1 MSRNYDENQKSTF
14 KQKSESW
21 ILLYELFSSD
31 LISEEEFA
39 RRLNLFKS
47 LSMYRKFKDQQIH
60 FIQ

>member
-1 MSRNYDENQKSTF
+1 MSRNYDENQKSTI

-47 LSMYRKFKDQQIH
+47 ISMYRKFKDQQIH